1 VNQSKKSLKQRSIN
15 SGIWVLSGRITSQ
28 ILRLVS
34 NLILTRLL
42 MPEMF
47 GVMAIVTVFMMGISM
62 FSDVGLQKN
71 IVQSKRAEEKLYI
84 DTAWTIQIIRGFIIF
99 GIAII
104 VSFFLHYLGQN
115 STVLTGSVYADHQL
129 PFLLAMVSIT
139 AIISGFN
146 SINLLILNRRLII
159 GRAVMIDLISQICG
173 LIFTVLA
180 AWYWREIWTLVLG
193 SIISATIKMLLS
205 HHGSLG
211 EKNQIKWDKASVSEI
226 INFGKWIFL
235 SSILG
240 FLLAQGDRILLGF
253 WISPEMLGIYTIA
266 FFLATAFK
274 GILQQIISSVFYPIL
289 SEIVRDN
296 PSQLKHVYYRI
307 RAKIDLLVM
316 IIAGFMASGG
326 EFIINFLY
334 DDRYSEAGWML
345 QVLSV
350 SIVFLGYSLAGVCLM
365 ARGDAKSNMILT
377 LVATMFLYISV
388 PFAYFY
394 YGLYGAII
402 AIALNYIVD
411 IPSTFY
417 MMRKIHLLDIKK
429 EFRMLPFLF
438 IAYGIGEYA
447 QSLFM

>member
-1 VNQSKKSLKQRSIN
+1 MNQSKKSLKQRSIN